1 MTVKLR
7 DYGFLDWSGDSGFKF
22 ALGSSIYLAFCL
34 VSSQDYGTL
43 RRGLLSLRGQLGL
56 PGVFEFH
63 FAETSIAVRT
73 AFFATLLHLP
83 WNAVVLLVDKRE
95 LPAEFKK
102 MQDTV
107 LYGHFISYLVADAP
121 LSVVQ
126 VKRLLVDESC
136 KQTQLLR
143 GMRVAMSPVLRARG
157 IQQTP
162 KVRGEPAQRW
172 DGLQLADMLAGAVV
186 ARETSGRNYLQ
197 GLRKL
202 RVYRYEVQ
210 E

>member
-1 MTVKLR
+1 MAVELR
-7 DYGFLDWSGDSGFKF
+7 DYRFIDWSGDSGFKF

-43 RRGLLSLRGQLGL
+43 RRGLMSLREQLGL

-63 FAETSIAVRT
+63 FAETSIAVRM
-73 AFFATLLHLP
+73 AFFVTLLNLP

-95 LPAEFKK
+95 LPGEFKK
-102 MQDTV
+102 MQEPV

-121 LSVVQ
+121 LSVVR
-126 VKRLLVDESC
+126 VKRLLVDESR

-143 GMRVAMSPVLRARG
+143 GMRIAMSPVLRARG

-162 KVRGEPAQRW
+162 KVRGEPAHRW

-186 ARETSGRNYLQ
+186 ARETSGRNYLR
-197 GLRKL
+197 GLRNL
-202 RVYRYEVQ
+202 RVHRYEVQ
-210 E
+210 K